1 VNPLSLGM
9 VDTSIIDGRFKS
21 KEGIDSARAFLS
33 GITLVG
39 RIGRSE
45 ETASAILFLASTR
58 VIFLLGSIWRR
69 LTASRRSELGGSARG
84 HCAISA
90 KSEQCSNRRHTP
102 AGLPCRLGSF
112 APPVGP
118 NSIGEEYARILAG
131 LNLHRFQL
139 QVHHEL

>member
-69 LTASRRSELGGSARG
+69 LTASRRSELGGSAR
-84 HCAISA
+84 ALRNLREVQAMQQQTAYSSWI
-90 KSEQCSNRRHTP
+90 TV
-102 AGLPCRLGSF
+102 
-112 APPVGP
+112 PV
-118 NSIGEEYARILAG
+118 R
-131 LNLHRFQL
+131 
-139 QVHHEL
+139 